1 MTTSTTGDSAQVPAD
16 ERESVMLALRSTAP
30 SPHVAEVLDTVAD
43 TQFLTGAREQIF
55 DAIERLTDMRLGE
68 IQVLVAVAE
77 GADHYRGIARATG
90 QVDAAAEATVEAL
103 VRKGALARHHHPKAH
118 NGDRPTLVH
127 LTPRGDALLAQS
139 EAIRVRLID
148 AVLDSLGSASS
159 AELRLAAHTLT
170 QTLGATAITH
180 RQIGGPAAEQN

>member
-1 MTTSTTGDSAQVPAD
+1 MSTGSNNATAAIPPDGRDA
-16 ERESVMLALRSTAP
+16 VMAALRSTAP
-30 SPHVAEVLDTVAD
+30 SPRVTEVLDTVAE
-43 TQFLTGAREQIF
+43 TEFLTGAREQIF
-55 DAIERLTDMRLGE
+55 DAIERLTGMRLGE

-77 GADHYRGIARATG
+77 GADHHRAVARATG

-103 VRKGALARHHHPKAH
+103 VRKGALARHHHPSAR
-118 NGDRPTLVH
+118 NGDAPTLVH

-148 AVLDSLGSASS
+148 AVLDSLGPASS

-170 QTLGATAITH
+170 QTLGATAISR
-180 RQIGGPAAEQN
+180 RQLGGSPHPN